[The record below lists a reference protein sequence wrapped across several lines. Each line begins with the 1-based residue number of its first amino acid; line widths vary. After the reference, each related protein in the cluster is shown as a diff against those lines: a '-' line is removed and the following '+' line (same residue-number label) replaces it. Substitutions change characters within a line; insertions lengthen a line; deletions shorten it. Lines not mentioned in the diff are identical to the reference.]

1 MAEQDRPLTGRDVR
15 AAEELARRMLASL
28 PERVRHSAAVA
39 ARAVSLAGAVA
50 DDEVNLLVASAW
62 LHDIGYAAALQDTG
76 FHPVDGARF
85 LRSLGWDRR
94 LCGLVAH
101 HSGSRFVAPHRDL
114 DAAMGE
120 FPHVQDAVS
129 DALTVADQAVG
140 PHGKRLALE
149 ERMADMLRR
158 HGPESPQAKA
168 HPERS
173 AYIRAAARR
182 VDARLAAPAVHGAYE
197 PVWGPISVSGGAPPV
212 RLLLPLPRRG

>member
-1 MAEQDRPLTGRDVR
+1 MIDQDRHLTGHDVR
-15 AAEELARRMLASL
+15 AAQALAHRMLAAV
-28 PERVRHSAAVA
+28 PERVLHSAAVA

-62 LHDIGYAAALQDTG
+62 LHDIGYSPALQDTG

-85 LRSLGWDRR
+85 LRSMDWGRR

-101 HSGSRFVAPHRDL
+101 HSGSRFVAPHRGL
-114 DAAMGE
+114 DAALDE

-140 PHGKRLALE
+140 PHGRRFSLE
-149 ERMADMLRR
+149 ERMVDMLRR

-182 VDARLAAPAVHGAYE
+182 VEARL
-197 PVWGPISVSGGAPPV
+197 GAPPV
-212 RLLLPLPRRG
+212 RLLLPRPRRP